1 MKEVFPD
8 TARVSEDG
16 HLVIGGCDTVELAE
30 RFGTPVLILDRAT
43 LEARAKAFSSVLE
56 PARVHYA
63 GKALCCVAVLEI
75 IRDLGLSVD
84 VCTGGELATALAAGF
99 PTERITFHGNNKSEG
114 ELRMA
119 LDERVGKIVVDSFD
133 EIARL
138 DAMGAAAELMVR
150 VTPGVEA
157 HTHEYVQTGQEDSKF
172 GFTLA
177 EGVALEALRRA
188 NEAGDCALRGVHA
201 HIGSQIFELSAFD
214 LAVERIAEF
223 LASARDDFGFEAR
236 DLNLGGGFGIAH
248 TRDETTPEPA
258 EVVSRLVSIVEREF
272 STRGLPV
279 PDVYI
284 EPGRATV
291 GASTVTIYRVG
302 TIKKIPGVRTYVSV
316 DGGMSDNIRPA
327 LYEARYEARLANRM
341 EATPGPRVTVAGKH
355 CESGD
360 ILIRDVH
367 LPDDIAVGDLLCIP
381 ATGAYTYSMANNYN
395 RVPRP
400 PIVMVADG
408 RATEIVRR
416 ETYEDVL
423 DLDRHLDGS
432 EVSTEQP

>member
-8 TARVSEDG
+8 TARVSEEG
-16 HLVIGGCDTVELAE
+16 HLVIGGCDAVEIAE
-30 RFGTPVLILDRAT
+30 RFGTPVLIFDRAT

-63 GKALCCVAVLEI
+63 GKALCCVGVLEVV
-75 IRDLGLSVD
+75 RDLGLSLD

-99 PTERITFHGNNKSEG
+99 PTERITFHGNNKSEA
-114 ELRMA
+114 ELQMA
-119 LDERVGKIVVDSFD
+119 LDEGVGRIVVDSFD
-133 EIARL
+133 EIDRL
-138 DAMGAAAELMVR
+138 DRMEATADLMVR
-150 VTPGVEA
+150 ITPGVEA

-177 EGVALEALRRA
+177 EGVALEALRKA
-188 NEAGDCALRGVHA
+188 SSAGNCTLRGVHA

-214 LAVERIAEF
+214 LAVERIADF
-223 LASARDDFGFEAR
+223 LATARDDFGFEAR
-236 DLNLGGGFGIAH
+236 DVNLGGGFGIAH
-248 TRDETTPEPA
+248 TRDEMTPDPGES
-258 EVVSRLVSIVEREF
+258 VSRLVSVVEREF
-272 STRGLPV
+272 SARSLPI

-284 EPGRATV
+284 EPGRANV
-291 GASTVTIYRVG
+291 GASMVTVYRIG

-327 LYEARYEARLANRM
+327 LYDARYEARLANRM
-341 EATPGPRVTVAGKH
+341 EAPNGPRVTVAGKH

-367 LPDDIAVGDLLCIP
+367 LPEDTAVGDLLCIP

-395 RVPRP
+395 RIPRP

-408 RATEIVRR
+408 VATEIVRR
-416 ETYEDVL
+416 ETYDDL
-423 DLDRHLDGS
+423 LKLDRRLDGS
-432 EVSTEQP
+432 SI